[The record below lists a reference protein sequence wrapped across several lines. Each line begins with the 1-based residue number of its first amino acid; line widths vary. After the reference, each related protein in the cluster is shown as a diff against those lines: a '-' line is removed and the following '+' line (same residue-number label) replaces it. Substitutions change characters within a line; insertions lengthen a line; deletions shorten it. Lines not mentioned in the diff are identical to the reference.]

1 MEKVLMQFLKLNFL
15 LALFLS
21 LNASAE
27 VYDAQEFI
35 NLDGSICKKPNKHL
49 TLADS
54 GFFEYIGASDE
65 QIFECGKSPGE
76 GDQLCKKDPELI
88 CRNQYK
94 NNILQRS
101 DALII
106 SANNF
111 LASSEKSKNRKKL
124 NRAIKKQTSINQSW
138 KNSQDILTLIDSLE
152 REIIFTSSL
161 LPAASLEPI
170 NQDLQQKHNRKRQE
184 ILEERRIKAN
194 KIALNQAEEA
204 SMVRLAL
211 EQSQAEE
218 EQINIILFICG
229 IMAIIVLIGVL
240 SNKWILFDSEKD
252 FFMTL
257 GSLISGVVF
266 ISMLDS
272 NGASE
277 AISFSGKAFHWSIVV
292 ISGLLLIAFI
302 INTFLISIKGN
313 GVFVGSFIYIFKV
326 LFCLVLS
333 LFIIG
338 KIGEITGNKDKRTTA
353 NRTPVLAVLALIAI
367 FWKPI
372 KSILINGDK
381 VRAKRQI
388 H

>member
-1 MEKVLMQFLKLNFL
+1 
-15 LALFLS
+15 
-21 LNASAE
+21 
-27 VYDAQEFI
+27 
-35 NLDGSICKKPNKHL
+35 
-49 TLADS
+49 
-54 GFFEYIGASDE
+54 
-65 QIFECGKSPGE
+65 
-76 GDQLCKKDPELI
+76 
-88 CRNQYK
+88 
-94 NNILQRS
+94 
-101 DALII
+101 
-106 SANNF
+106 
-111 LASSEKSKNRKKL
+111 
-124 NRAIKKQTSINQSW
+124 
-138 KNSQDILTLIDSLE
+138 
-152 REIIFTSSL
+152 
-161 LPAASLEPI
+161 
-170 NQDLQQKHNRKRQE
+170 
-184 ILEERRIKAN
+184 
-194 KIALNQAEEA
+194 
-204 SMVRLAL
+204 
-211 EQSQAEE
+211 
-218 EQINIILFICG
+218 
-229 IMAIIVLIGVL
+229 
-240 SNKWILFDSEKD
+240 
-252 FFMTL
+252 MTL